1 MVCQYHD
8 GCEGV
13 YVVRNDRI
21 SDTFFKRMMAQRF
34 YKLLNKLGGEV
45 VYNQV
50 DYRLVSSRVLDE
62 LANYKEVNIFLR
74 ECFR

>member
-34 YKLLNKLGGEV
+34 YKLLNKLGGEA